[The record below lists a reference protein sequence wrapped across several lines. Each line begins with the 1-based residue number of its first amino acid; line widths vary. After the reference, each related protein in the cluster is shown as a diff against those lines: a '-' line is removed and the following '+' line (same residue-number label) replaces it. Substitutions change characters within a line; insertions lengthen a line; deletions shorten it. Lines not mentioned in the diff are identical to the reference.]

1 MSYGYKRSTTEQL
14 QNSVIDWAGITKN
27 VSDRIIKET
36 ERRDNLKAEL
46 ETTYNN
52 QLDALNDYQQG
63 LDVEANAFMM
73 QQVQN
78 HKAFLKQ
85 NHDLMKAGLR
95 SVNDNKLIQTNVKN
109 TWSRLNSAMKGHQE
123 AFKKF
128 SESGKTGDLA
138 LAEFLA
144 DSINVKDKQIY
155 LSETGEGYLAAV
167 DDNGVIDKSSLQ
179 AIRSIEQVQAS
190 SWDSIDVNAAVLKD
204 ANGAAVWKEAF
215 ATMDVENV
223 RNNPAFKEWKEN
235 TITKSLNNDQR
246 LFSVLTDYM
255 GYDYTY
261 NPDEVDENTVLLK
274 KDKNNGFPTPELTP
288 KQTKKARDAYGNALE
303 MALGKK
309 ETYKAPKTYKPSDSE
324 LKRKE
329 KASTLYNISTRLAQG
344 DTTAFD
350 QISGQQY
357 VTLDPDTGNTK
368 KVILGEPVF
377 GESAIEFYD
386 TNKKLVK
393 TVERTGDDIAVAME
407 IAQVIRSGES
417 ADTVQAD
424 FDLGARQYEGKLVKP
439 RGKVSKEISDISLYL
454 NRLPDTEEAAEAYL
468 EKNEAIKSLVTV
480 EQAVLG
486 QDKLKLT
493 SKTDPSNTETFDVS
507 DAEGIL
513 DFISKVD
520 AQAKAKNK
528 PEDVEGGEDLQNTN
542 TFYS

>member
-95 SVNDNKLIQTNVKN
+95 SVNDNKLIQTNVSN
-109 TWSRLNSAMKGHQE
+109 TWKRLNSAMKGHQE

-167 DDNGVIDKSSLQ
+167 DDKGVIDKSSLQ

-190 SWDSIDVNAAVLKD
+190 EWDSIDVNAAVLKD
-204 ANGAAVWKEAF
+204 ANGAAVWKRAITSTTDIE
-215 ATMDVENV
+215 DV
-223 RNNPAFKEWKEN
+223 RQNPEFKEWKEN

-246 LFSVLTDYM
+246 IFSVLTDYM

-274 KDKNNGFPTPELTP
+274 KDKNNGFPTPELTED
-288 KQTKKARDAYGNALE
+288 QRTKAREAYGNALE
-303 MALGKK
+303 MALG
-309 ETYKAPKTYKPSDSE
+309 
-324 LKRKE
+324 RKE
-329 KASTLYNISTRLAQG
+329 DKQYVAPTTQTAKLQEEANVVKIIDDFVVRGQYSGLKATL
-344 DTTAFD
+344 
-350 QISGQQY
+350 GQVASN
-357 VTLDPDTGNTK
+357 VTLDEEDKTLTVELLDG
-368 KVILGEPVF
+368 
-377 GESAIEFYD
+377 
-386 TNKKLVK
+386 LVK
-393 TVERTGDDIAVAME
+393 TIDLNRPQRDIGVEIAGIIDPKTAGTYRNKGAGSLTSSVNQKALDTKTYTPISTKTKLSGKEIDTFNKQLSPIQTKDFVTDKPVFTLRPDLEVKSAVTAVARKLQLDPN
-407 IAQVIRSGES
+407 QVTVTNGVMMYG
-417 ADTVQAD
+417 DTQ
-424 FDLGARQYEGKLVKP
+424 LGAVGTVTGTEVAQKLETIASGTKG
-439 RGKVSKEISDISLYL
+439 RFDDL
-454 NRLPDTEEAAEAYL
+454 NT
-468 EKNEAIKSLVTV
+468 
-480 EQAVLG
+480 
-486 QDKLKLT
+486 
-493 SKTDPSNTETFDVS
+493 
-507 DAEGIL
+507 
-513 DFISKVD
+513 
-520 AQAKAKNK
+520 
-528 PEDVEGGEDLQNTN
+528 GE
-542 TFYS
+542 

>member
-27 VSDRIIKET
+27 VSDRIIKEQD
-36 ERRDNLKAEL
+36 RRENLKAEL

-95 SVNDNKLIQTNVKN
+95 SVNDNKLIQTNVSN
-109 TWSRLNSAMKGHQE
+109 TWKRLNSAMKGHQE

-167 DDNGVIDKSSLQ
+167 DDKGVIDKSSLQ

-190 SWDSIDVNAAVLKD
+190 EWDSIDVNAAVLKD
-204 ANGAAVWKEAF
+204 AAGAAVWKEAF
-215 ATMDVENV
+215 SSTFDVENV

-288 KQTKKARDAYGNALE
+288 EQKKKARDAYGNALE

-309 ETYKAPKTYKPSDSE
+309 EDKQYVAPTQTDYKRSDAKKS
-324 LKRKE
+324 KE
-329 KASTLYNISTRLAQG
+329 ATFNTIIAALQG
-344 DTTAFD
+344 DQDKFKTIFDPYEQARATVSEDKLSILGKDPIDIKTGTTISGAGGRIAAQLGFSAEEFEKYVANRKLSGVEIDPKVRSFESFD
-350 QISGQQY
+350 TTKDLNVRTETNVQKLNKALVFDIDNNEITLPQTDPEGLKQISRSFANKLMGIS
-357 VTLDPDTGNTK
+357 VGTGIPTSVDDTGNVT
-368 KVILGEPVF
+368 IG
-377 GESAIEFYD
+377 
-386 TNKKLVK
+386 
-393 TVERTGDDIAVAME
+393 TV
-407 IAQVIRSGES
+407 VIRDGINDIQGVLEELQRQVS
-417 ADTVQAD
+417 A
-424 FDLGARQYEGKLVKP
+424 GG
-439 RGKVSKEISDISLYL
+439 
-454 NRLPDTEEAAEAYL
+454 
-468 EKNEAIKSLVTV
+468 IKSTDGMYGNK
-480 EQAVLG
+480 G
-486 QDKLKLT
+486 Q
-493 SKTDPSNTETFDVS
+493 
-507 DAEGIL
+507 
-513 DFISKVD
+513 
-520 AQAKAKNK
+520 
-528 PEDVEGGEDLQNTN
+528 
-542 TFYS
+542 

>member
-52 QLDALNDYQQG
+52 QLDTLNDYQQG

-95 SVNDNKLIQTNVKN
+95 SVNDNKLIQTNVSN
-109 TWSRLNSAMKGHQE
+109 TWTRLNSAMKGHQE

-167 DDNGVIDKSSLQ
+167 DDKGVIDKSSLQ

-190 SWDSIDVNAAVLKD
+190 EWDSIDVNAAVIKD

-215 ATMDVENV
+215 SSTFDVENV

-274 KDKNNGFPTPELTP
+274 KDKKIFPNKRTFGMR
-288 KQTKKARDAYGNALE
+288 KSSSRKK
-303 MALGKK
+303 K
-309 ETYKAPKTYKPSDSE
+309 
-324 LKRKE
+324 
-329 KASTLYNISTRLAQG
+329 
-344 DTTAFD
+344 
-350 QISGQQY
+350 
-357 VTLDPDTGNTK
+357 
-368 KVILGEPVF
+368 
-377 GESAIEFYD
+377 
-386 TNKKLVK
+386 
-393 TVERTGDDIAVAME
+393 
-407 IAQVIRSGES
+407 
-417 ADTVQAD
+417 
-424 FDLGARQYEGKLVKP
+424 
-439 RGKVSKEISDISLYL
+439 
-454 NRLPDTEEAAEAYL
+454 RLP
-468 EKNEAIKSLVTV
+468 
-480 EQAVLG
+480 
-486 QDKLKLT
+486 LT
-493 SKTDPSNTETFDVS
+493 
-507 DAEGIL
+507 
-513 DFISKVD
+513 
-520 AQAKAKNK
+520 
-528 PEDVEGGEDLQNTN
+528 
-542 TFYS
+542 

>member
-52 QLDALNDYQQG
+52 QLDTLNDYQQG

-78 HKAFLKQ
+78 HKSFLKQ

-109 TWSRLNSAMKGHQE
+109 TWTRLNSAMKGHQE

-167 DDNGVIDKSSLQ
+167 DDKGIIDKSSLQ

-190 SWDSIDVNAAVLKD
+190 EWDSIDVNAAVIKD
-204 ANGAAVWKEAF
+204 SKGAAVWKEAF

-235 TITKSLNNDQR
+235 TITKSLNNDQK

-274 KDKNNGFPTPELTP
+274 KDKNNGFPTPELSP
-288 KQTKKARDAYGNALE
+288 EQKQKARDAYGNALE

-324 LKRKE
+324 KSRQKE
-329 KASTLYNISTRLAQG
+329 ASSLYDISTRMIQG
-344 DTTAFD
+344 DSTAF
-350 QISGQQY
+350 GQVEGQKY
-357 VTLDPDTGNTK
+357 ITTDAEG
-368 KVILGEPVF
+368 KVKTIILGEPKLLDDTIV
-377 GESAIEFYD
+377 FYD
-386 TNKKLVK
+386 QNQKVVTKVDI
-393 TVERTGDDIAVAME
+393 TGDSMRDALNV
-407 IAQVIRSGES
+407 AQVIRSGEKSDQVQSLFDQGAQQAGGNLPKLRGEKLEAGATVSIIDEMPQSQGS
-417 ADTVQAD
+417 A
-424 FDLGARQYEGKLVKP
+424 KP
-439 RGKVSKEISDISLYL
+439 YLERYPEISRVFDVGTSGIINEFITLT
-454 NRLPDTEEAAEAYL
+454 DKATGEEE
-468 EKNEAIKSLVTV
+468 EF
-480 EQAVLG
+480 
-486 QDKLKLT
+486 
-493 SKTDPSNTETFDVS
+493 NTETEKEKLKAFLENYGIKLRTAKQERP
-507 DAEGIL
+507 AE
-513 DFISKVD
+513 
-520 AQAKAKNK
+520 
-528 PEDVEGGEDLQNTN
+528 EVEGVKGMNNTN
-542 TFYS
+542 DLY

>member
-52 QLDALNDYQQG
+52 QLDTLNDYQQG

-85 NHDLMKAGLR
+85 NHDLMKSGLR

-109 TWSRLNSAMKGHQE
+109 TWTRLNSAMKGHQE

-167 DDNGVIDKSSLQ
+167 DDKGIIDKSSLQ

-190 SWDSIDVNAAVLKD
+190 EWDSIDVNSAVIKD
-204 ANGAAVWKEAF
+204 TAGAAVWKEAI
-215 ATMDVENV
+215 TSTTDIEDV
-223 RNNPAFKEWKEN
+223 RQNPAFKEWKEN

-288 KQTKKARDAYGNALE
+288 EQKQKARDAYGNALE
-303 MALGKK
+303 MALG
-309 ETYKAPKTYKPSDSE
+309 
-324 LKRKE
+324 RKE
-329 KASTLYNISTRLAQG
+329 DKQYVRPTSDDYKSKKDKKSKEATFNTIIAALQG
-344 DTTAFD
+344 D
-350 QISGQQY
+350 
-357 VTLDPDTGNTK
+357 
-368 KVILGEPVF
+368 
-377 GESAIEFYD
+377 
-386 TNKKLVK
+386 
-393 TVERTGDDIAVAME
+393 
-407 IAQVIRSGES
+407 
-417 ADTVQAD
+417 
-424 FDLGARQYEGKLVKP
+424 
-439 RGKVSKEISDISLYL
+439 
-454 NRLPDTEEAAEAYL
+454 
-468 EKNEAIKSLVTV
+468 
-480 EQAVLG
+480 
-486 QDKLKLT
+486 QDKF
-493 SKTDPSNTETFDVS
+493 KTIFDPYE
-507 DAEGIL
+507 
-513 DFISKVD
+513 
-520 AQAKAKNK
+520 QAKATIGQDQLSILGKDPIEIKSGTTISGAGGRIAAQLGFSAEEFEDYVNK
-528 PEDVEGGEDLQNTN
+528 RKLSGVEIDSKVREFESFDTTKDLNVRTETNVQKLNKALIFDVDGNEITLPQTDLEGLKQITRSFENKLMGISVGTGVPTSVDDQGNVTIGTTVIRDGINNIQDVLNELQRQVSDGGIKDTDSLY
-542 TFYS
+542 TKKQ

>member
-52 QLDALNDYQQG
+52 QLDTLNDYQQG

-78 HKAFLKQ
+78 HKSFLKQ

-109 TWSRLNSAMKGHQE
+109 TWTRLNSAMKGHQE

-167 DDNGVIDKSSLQ
+167 DDKGIIDKSSLQ

-190 SWDSIDVNAAVLKD
+190 EWDSIDVNAAVIKD
-204 ANGAAVWKEAF
+204 SKGAAVWKEAF

-235 TITKSLNNDQR
+235 TITKSLNNDQK

-274 KDKNNGFPTPELTP
+274 KDKNNGFPTPELSP
-288 KQTKKARDAYGNALE
+288 EQKQKARDAYGNALE

-324 LKRKE
+324 KSRQKE
-329 KASTLYNISTRLAQG
+329 ASSLYDISTRMIQG
-344 DTTAFD
+344 DSTAF
-350 QISGQQY
+350 GQVEGQKY
-357 VTLDPDTGNTK
+357 ITTDAEG
-368 KVILGEPVF
+368 KVKTIILGEPKLLDDTIV
-377 GESAIEFYD
+377 FYD
-386 TNKKLVK
+386 QNQKVVTKVDI
-393 TVERTGDDIAVAME
+393 TGDSMRDALNV
-407 IAQVIRSGES
+407 AQVIRSGEKSDQVQSLFDQGAQQAGGNLPKLRGEKLEAGATVSIIDEMPQSQGS
-417 ADTVQAD
+417 AKTY
-424 FDLGARQYEGKLVKP
+424 LESYP
-439 RGKVSKEISDISLYL
+439 EISRVFDVGTSGIINEFITLT
-454 NRLPDTEEAAEAYL
+454 DKATGEEE
-468 EKNEAIKSLVTV
+468 EF
-480 EQAVLG
+480 
-486 QDKLKLT
+486 
-493 SKTDPSNTETFDVS
+493 NTETEKEKLKAFLENYGIKLRTAKQERP
-507 DAEGIL
+507 AE
-513 DFISKVD
+513 
-520 AQAKAKNK
+520 
-528 PEDVEGGEDLQNTN
+528 EVEGVKGMNNTN
-542 TFYS
+542 DLY

>member
-52 QLDALNDYQQG
+52 QLDTLNDYQQG

-95 SVNDNKLIQTNVKN
+95 SVNDNKLIQTNVSN
-109 TWSRLNSAMKGHQE
+109 TWTRLNSAMKGHQE

-167 DDNGVIDKSSLQ
+167 DDKGVIDKSSLQ

-190 SWDSIDVNAAVLKD
+190 EWDSIDVNAAVIKD

-215 ATMDVENV
+215 SSTFDVENV

-288 KQTKKARDAYGNALE
+288 EQTAKARDAYGNALE

-309 ETYKAPKTYKPSDSE
+309 EDKQYVAPTQTDYKRSDAKKS
-324 LKRKE
+324 KE
-329 KASTLYNISTRLAQG
+329 ATFNTIIAALQG
-344 DTTAFD
+344 DQDKFKTIFDPYEQARATIGGGENEEKLSILGKDPIEIKSGTTISGAGGRIAAQLGFSAEEFEKYVSNRNLSGVQIDPKVREFESFD
-350 QISGQQY
+350 TTKDLNIRTETNVQKLNKALVLDIDNNEITLPQTDPEGLKQISRSFENKLMGISVGTGVPTSVDDQGN
-357 VTLDPDTGNTK
+357 VTIGTKVIRDGINNIQDVLNELQRQVSDGGIKDTDSLYTK
-368 KVILGEPVF
+368 KP
-377 GESAIEFYD
+377 
-386 TNKKLVK
+386 
-393 TVERTGDDIAVAME
+393 
-407 IAQVIRSGES
+407 
-417 ADTVQAD
+417 
-424 FDLGARQYEGKLVKP
+424 
-439 RGKVSKEISDISLYL
+439 
-454 NRLPDTEEAAEAYL
+454 
-468 EKNEAIKSLVTV
+468 
-480 EQAVLG
+480 
-486 QDKLKLT
+486 
-493 SKTDPSNTETFDVS
+493 
-507 DAEGIL
+507 
-513 DFISKVD
+513 
-520 AQAKAKNK
+520 
-528 PEDVEGGEDLQNTN
+528 
-542 TFYS
+542 

>member
-128 SESGKTGDLA
+128 SESGKTGDMA

-155 LSETGEGYLAAV
+155 LSENGEGYLAAV
-167 DDNGVIDKSSLQ
+167 DDKGVIDKSSLQ

-190 SWDSIDVNAAVLKD
+190 EWDSIDVNASVLKD
-204 ANGAAVWKEAF
+204 AEGAAVYKKAF
-215 ATMDVENV
+215 SSTFSVEDV
-223 RNNPAFKEWKEN
+223 RNSKAFKEWKEN

-246 LFSVLTDYM
+246 IFSVLTDYM

-288 KQTKKARDAYGNALE
+288 EQTKKARDAYGNALE
-303 MALGKK
+303 MALG
-309 ETYKAPKTYKPSDSE
+309 
-324 LKRKE
+324 RKE
-329 KASTLYNISTRLAQG
+329 DKKYVAPTSTDYKRSDAKKSKEATFNTIIAALQG
-344 DTTAFD
+344 D
-350 QISGQQY
+350 
-357 VTLDPDTGNTK
+357 
-368 KVILGEPVF
+368 
-377 GESAIEFYD
+377 
-386 TNKKLVK
+386 
-393 TVERTGDDIAVAME
+393 
-407 IAQVIRSGES
+407 
-417 ADTVQAD
+417 
-424 FDLGARQYEGKLVKP
+424 
-439 RGKVSKEISDISLYL
+439 
-454 NRLPDTEEAAEAYL
+454 
-468 EKNEAIKSLVTV
+468 
-480 EQAVLG
+480 
-486 QDKLKLT
+486 QDKF
-493 SKTDPSNTETFDVS
+493 KTIFDPYE
-507 DAEGIL
+507 
-513 DFISKVD
+513 
-520 AQAKAKNK
+520 QAKATIEGAEDEEKLSILGKDPIDIKTGTTISGAGGRIAAQLGFSAEEFEKYVANRELSGVEIDPNVRKFKSFDTTKALNVRTEANVQKLNRSLIYEFDNNEITRSQADPEGLKQVSRSFANKLMSISVGTGIPTSVDDQGNVTIGTKVITNGINNVQGVLEELQRQVSAGGIKNTDGLYGK
-528 PEDVEGGEDLQNTN
+528 GQ
-542 TFYS
+542 

>member
-52 QLDALNDYQQG
+52 QLDTLNDYQQG

-95 SVNDNKLIQTNVKN
+95 SVNDNKLIQTNVSN
-109 TWSRLNSAMKGHQE
+109 TWTRLNSAMKGHQE

-190 SWDSIDVNAAVLKD
+190 EWDSIDVNAAVLKD
-204 ANGAAVWKEAF
+204 ANGAAVWKRAITSTTDIE
-215 ATMDVENV
+215 DV
-223 RNNPAFKEWKEN
+223 RQNPEFKEWKEN

-246 LFSVLTDYM
+246 IFSVLTDYM

-274 KDKNNGFPTPELTP
+274 KDKNNGFPTPELTED
-288 KQTKKARDAYGNALE
+288 QRTKAREAYGNALE
-303 MALGKK
+303 MALG
-309 ETYKAPKTYKPSDSE
+309 
-324 LKRKE
+324 RKE
-329 KASTLYNISTRLAQG
+329 DKQYVAPTQTDYKRSDAKKSKEATFNTIIAALQG
-344 DTTAFD
+344 DQDKFKTIFDPYEQARATIGEDKLSILGKDPIDIKTGTTISGAGGRIAAQLGFSAEEFEKYVANRKLSGVEIDSKVRSFESFD
-350 QISGQQY
+350 TTKDLNVRTETNVQKLNKALVFDIDNNEITLPQTDPEGLKQISRSFANKLMGIS
-357 VTLDPDTGNTK
+357 VGTGIPTSVDDTGNVTIGTV
-368 KVILGEPVF
+368 VITNGINNIQGVLDELQNQV
-377 GESAIEFYD
+377 SA
-386 TNKKLVK
+386 
-393 TVERTGDDIAVAME
+393 G
-407 IAQVIRSGES
+407 G
-417 ADTVQAD
+417 
-424 FDLGARQYEGKLVKP
+424 
-439 RGKVSKEISDISLYL
+439 
-454 NRLPDTEEAAEAYL
+454 
-468 EKNEAIKSLVTV
+468 IKS
-480 EQAVLG
+480 
-486 QDKLKLT
+486 
-493 SKTDPSNTETFDVS
+493 TD
-507 DAEGIL
+507 GMY
-513 DFISKVD
+513 
-520 AQAKAKNK
+520 
-528 PEDVEGGEDLQNTN
+528 TN
-542 TFYS
+542 

>member
-27 VSDRIIKET
+27 VSDRIIKEQD
-36 ERRDNLKAEL
+36 RRENLKAEL

-95 SVNDNKLIQTNVKN
+95 SVNDNKLIQTNVSN
-109 TWSRLNSAMKGHQE
+109 TWKRLNSAMKGHQE

-167 DDNGVIDKSSLQ
+167 DDKGVIDKSSLQ

-190 SWDSIDVNAAVLKD
+190 EWDSIDVNAAVLKD
-204 ANGAAVWKEAF
+204 ANGAAVWKRAITSTTDIE
-215 ATMDVENV
+215 DV
-223 RNNPAFKEWKEN
+223 RQNPEFKEWKEN

-246 LFSVLTDYM
+246 IFSVLTDYM

-288 KQTKKARDAYGNALE
+288 EQKQKARDAYGNALE
-303 MALGKK
+303 MALG
-309 ETYKAPKTYKPSDSE
+309 
-324 LKRKE
+324 RKE
-329 KASTLYNISTRLAQG
+329 DKQYVAPTQTDYKRSDAKKSKEATFNTIIAALQG
-344 DTTAFD
+344 DQDKFKTIFDPYEQARATIGGKENEEKLSILGKDPIDIKTGTT
-350 QISGQQY
+350 ISGAGGRIAAQLGFSAEEFEKY
-357 VTLDPDTGNTK
+357 VANRNLSGVEIDPNVRKFESFDTTKDLNVRTEANVQKLNKALIFDVDGNEITLPQTDPEGLKQITRSFENKLMGISVGTNVPTSVDDQGNVT
-368 KVILGEPVF
+368 IG
-377 GESAIEFYD
+377 
-386 TNKKLVK
+386 T
-393 TVERTGDDIAVAME
+393 T
-407 IAQVIRSGES
+407 VIRDGINNIQDVLNELQRQVSSGGIK
-417 ADTVQAD
+417 DT
-424 FDLGARQYEGKLVKP
+424 
-439 RGKVSKEISDISLYL
+439 SSLY
-454 NRLPDTEEAAEAYL
+454 
-468 EKNEAIKSLVTV
+468 
-480 EQAVLG
+480 
-486 QDKLKLT
+486 
-493 SKTDPSNTETFDVS
+493 
-507 DAEGIL
+507 
-513 DFISKVD
+513 
-520 AQAKAKNK
+520 
-528 PEDVEGGEDLQNTN
+528 
-542 TFYS
+542 